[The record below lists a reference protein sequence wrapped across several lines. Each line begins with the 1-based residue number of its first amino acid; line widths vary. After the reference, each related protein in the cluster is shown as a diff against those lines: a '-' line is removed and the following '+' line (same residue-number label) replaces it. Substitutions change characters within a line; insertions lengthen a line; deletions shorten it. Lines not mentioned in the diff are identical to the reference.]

1 MEDELFDLMIGDPVL
16 VNEHY
21 NSIAGFEFQQER
33 AKVRFCSPDSII
45 VETLSGKI
53 VPCRQSNIEFVKMSP
68 EVAIQIG
75 LTKIDDVTYRAGTP
89 DNQHYITV
97 EFDKEGN
104 EHYPRRRSVQWI
116 RTNINKDIVITGI
129 EITTPYFTKSIK
141 VYLVSCSFTK

>member
-1 MEDELFDLMIGDPVL
+1 MEDEFFDLMIGDPVL
-16 VNEHY
+16 INYHY
-21 NSIAGFEFQQER
+21 NSIAGFESQQER

-45 VETLSGKI
+45 VETLSGKF
-53 VPCRQSNIEFVKMSP
+53 VPCKQSNQSNQSNIEFVKMSP

-104 EHYPRRRSVQWI
+104 PSVYI
-116 RTNINKDIVITGI
+116 RNGEYYSHPNCEYLHQFRHALMTCNIKNA
-129 EITTPYFTKSIK
+129 SI
-141 VYLVSCSFTK
+141 

>member
-1 MEDELFDLMIGDPVL
+1 MEDELFDLMIGDSVL

-21 NSIAGFEFQQER
+21 NSTAGFEFQQER

-45 VETLSGKI
+45 VETLSGRI
-53 VPCRQSNIEFVKMSP
+53 VPCRQSNIEFVKMTP

-104 EHYPRRRSVQWI
+104 HSVYI
-116 RTNINKDIVITGI
+116 RNGEYYSHPHCEYLHQFRHALKTCKIKNV
-129 EITTPYFTKSIK
+129 SI
-141 VYLVSCSFTK
+141 

>member
-1 MEDELFDLMIGDPVL
+1 MEDEFDLMVGDPVL

-33 AKVRFCSPDSII
+33 GKVRFCSPDSII

-104 EHYPRRRSVQWI
+104 PSVYI
-116 RTNINKDIVITGI
+116 RNGEYYSHPHCEYLHQFRHALKTCKIKNV
-129 EITTPYFTKSIK
+129 SI
-141 VYLVSCSFTK
+141 

>member
-1 MEDELFDLMIGDPVL
+1 MEDEFDLMVGDPVL

-33 AKVRFCSPDSII
+33 GKVRFCSPDSII

-75 LTKIDDVTYRAGTP
+75 LTKIDDVSYRAGTP

-97 EFDKEGN
+97 EFDKEGK
-104 EHYPRRRSVQWI
+104 PSVYI
-116 RTNINKDIVITGI
+116 RNGEYYSHPHCEYLHQFRHALNTCKIKNI
-129 EITTPYFTKSIK
+129 SI
-141 VYLVSCSFTK
+141 